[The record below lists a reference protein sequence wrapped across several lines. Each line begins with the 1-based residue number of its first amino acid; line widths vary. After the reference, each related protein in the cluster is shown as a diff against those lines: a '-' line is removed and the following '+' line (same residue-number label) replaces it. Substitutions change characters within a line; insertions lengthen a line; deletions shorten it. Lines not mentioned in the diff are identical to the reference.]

1 MTSISVLGTATDLLG
16 SFGIANAEYVPLAR
30 ILLAAVLGGTIGW
43 ERELHGRAAGL
54 RTHILLCVG
63 CALIML
69 VSLRLPELFAGQY
82 TGDSVVRADPARI
95 AAQVIT
101 GVGFL
106 GAGAIIV
113 LGQKIR
119 GLTTAACIWV
129 TAAIGLAVGS
139 GYLLMA
145 VFTTAVALFAL
156 HVLARLERRIAAKD
170 QYVRLA
176 LSFLRPAARL
186 DEIRALL
193 AAHALDV
200 IDYTVDWDTEGVTYN
215 AQLRYHAAVDFET
228 ATADLVAKLEPQGLS
243 KVQWL

>member
-1 MTSISVLGTATDLLG
+1 MLGAATDSLG
-16 SFGIANAEYVPLAR
+16 SLDIAYADYVPLAR
-30 ILLAAVLGGTIGW
+30 ILLAAALGGTIGW
-43 ERELHGRAAGL
+43 ERERHGRAAGL
-54 RTHILLCVG
+54 RTHLLLCVG

-69 VSLRLPELFAGQY
+69 VSLRLPDLFTSHY
-82 TGDSVVRADPARI
+82 TGNRVLRADPGRI

-139 GYLLMA
+139 GYILVA
-145 VFTTAVALFAL
+145 VFTTAVALFAV
-156 HVLARLERRIAAKD
+156 HVLGRWERRMAAKD
-170 QYVRLA
+170 QHVRLA
-176 LSFLRPAARL
+176 LSFLRPGMRL
-186 DEIRALL
+186 DEIRTLL
-193 AAHALDV
+193 KPHAFDLL
-200 IDYTVDWDTEGVTYN
+200 DYTVDWDKEGVTYN
-215 AQLRYHAAVDFET
+215 AQLRYRNAVDFEA
-228 ATADLVAKLEPQGLS
+228 ATADLVKNLEPQGLS